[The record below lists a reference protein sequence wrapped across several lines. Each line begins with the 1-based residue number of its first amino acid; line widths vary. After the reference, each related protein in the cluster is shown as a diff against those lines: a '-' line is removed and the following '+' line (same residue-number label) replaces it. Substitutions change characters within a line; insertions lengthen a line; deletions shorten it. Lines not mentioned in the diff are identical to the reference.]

1 MGGWVQGPG
10 VSLAA
15 QEELIEGDKEAQWGK
30 GGMAQWDSAVL
41 RKGMGWGWGLTLLL
55 DGVKCMFFLWK

>member
-1 MGGWVQGPG
+1 MG
-10 VSLAA
+10 
-15 QEELIEGDKEAQWGK
+15 EGAWHNGTP
-30 GGMAQWDSAVL
+30 AVL